1 MNTTEKVPVM
11 EDKLKPSVGRK
22 RGRPR
27 TVTDD
32 QEVPEVGQ
40 IASFHVL
47 ELTINRGVANNYG

>member
-1 MNTTEKVPVM
+1 MNTTEKMPLM
-11 EDKLKPSVGRK
+11 EDKPKPSVGRK

-40 IASFHVL
+40 IASSMVL
-47 ELTINRGVANNYG
+47 ELTNSRDVANNYA

>member
-1 MNTTEKVPVM
+1 MNIAEKPVM
-11 EDKLKPSVGRK
+11 EDKPKPSVVRK

-40 IASFHVL
+40 IARFHVL
-47 ELTINRGVANNYG
+47 ELTLYRDVANNYG